1 MQNDARR
8 DAVRDAT
15 KNIKKFLAAGKSVE
29 AREELSL
36 AYKAIDKGVKR
47 GLLKKNTAAR
57 KKSGLS
63 RLIKNAK

>member
-1 MQNDARR
+1 MR
-8 DAVRDAT
+8 RDAT